1 MQNNAKAVV
10 IMARQ
15 LNKRVLASYS
25 MVALP
30 IGAMAMPIAIYLPPF
45 YSGSLGLS
53 LATVGLIFT
62 LARVWDLVTDPIM
75 GVVIDRYGSRWGQ
88 YKHWVALAIP
98 LLMLAVYK
106 LFLPNPSDVSAL
118 YLGGWL
124 LVLYVGYTML
134 SISHNSWGSVLAGDY
149 DERSKIFGWREIFI
163 ILGMALVLAIPAAL
177 DLSRETPISEKLAAM
192 GMFCLVL
199 FPLTVLPTVLAVPD
213 KPSVRTETLGL
224 QDALELVRSNPTLW
238 RLLFADFTTAF
249 AMSATAA
256 LYIFF
261 ATYAFEL
268 KDHASLALLLYF
280 LAGFLAMPAWLKLAY
295 RMGKVGA
302 IRMAIGYTMLLQA
315 GLFFVTDPGN
325 VPLFWGY
332 TFLAGLAFG
341 AGPTLLH
348 SMMADLTDID
358 ESKTGQKRAG
368 MYFALLATVN
378 KLGGASAV
386 GLTLTLADRLFD
398 FTPGAENSPEAI
410 QGLLVIFCFAPA
422 AALAITYLPLHRYPL
437 SKEKQAEIKQD
448 LSGKA

>member
-1 MQNNAKAVV
+1 
-10 IMARQ
+10 MARQ

-45 YSGSLGLS
+45 YSSSLGLS

-62 LARVWDLVTDPIM
+62 LARFWDLVTDPIM

-177 DLSRETPISEKLAAM
+177 DLARETPISEKLAAM
-192 GMFCLVL
+192 GVFCLLL

-213 KPSVRTETLGL
+213 KRSVRTETIGL
-224 QDALELVRSNPTLW
+224 QDVLELVRSNPTLW

-325 VPLFWGY
+325 IPLFWGY

-386 GLTLTLADRLFD
+386 GLTLTLADRLFG
-398 FTPGAENSPEAI
+398 FTPGLENSPEAI

-448 LSGKA
+448 LSEKA

>member
-1 MQNNAKAVV
+1 
-10 IMARQ
+10 MASR

-45 YSGSLGLS
+45 YSGGLGLS

-62 LARVWDLVTDPIM
+62 LARVWDLITDPVM

-98 LLMLAVYK
+98 LLMLAIYK
-106 LFLPNPSDVSAL
+106 LFLPNPSDVDAV

-163 ILGMALVLAIPAAL
+163 ILGMGLVLAIPATL
-177 DLSRETPISEKLAAM
+177 DLSGDTGISEKMAAM

-199 FPLTVLPTVLAVPD
+199 FPLTVLPTVLGVPD
-213 KPSVRTETLGL
+213 KRSIRPATVGL
-224 QDALELVRSNPTLW
+224 KDALELLRSNPILR

-261 ATYAFEL
+261 ATYVFEL

-302 IRMAIGYTMLLQA
+302 IKIAIGYTMLLQA

-325 VPLFWGY
+325 VALFWSY

-348 SMMADLTDID
+348 SMMADLTDLD
-358 ESKTGQKRAG
+358 ESRTGQKRAG
-368 MYFALLATVN
+368 MYFALLATIN

-386 GLTLTLADRLFD
+386 GLTLTLADRLFN
-398 FTPGAENSPEAI
+398 FTPGSDNSPEAI
-410 QGLLVIFCFAPA
+410 QGLLLIFCFAPA
-422 AALAITYLPLHRYPL
+422 AAFAVTYLPLHRYPL
-437 SKEKQAEIKQD
+437 SKPTRAEIKQE
-448 LSGKA
+448 LSNQA

>member
-1 MQNNAKAVV
+1 
-10 IMARQ
+10 MASR

-45 YSGSLGLS
+45 YSGGLGLS

-62 LARVWDLVTDPIM
+62 LARVWDLITDPVM

-98 LLMLAVYK
+98 LLMLAIYK
-106 LFLPNPSDVSAL
+106 LFLPNPSDVDAL

-149 DERSKIFGWREIFI
+149 DERSKLFGWREIFI
-163 ILGMALVLAIPAAL
+163 ILGMGLVLAIPATL
-177 DLSRETPISEKLAAM
+177 DLSGDTGISEKMAAM

-199 FPLTVLPTVLAVPD
+199 FPLTVLPTVLGVPD
-213 KPSVRTETLGL
+213 KISIRTETVGL
-224 QDALELVRSNPTLW
+224 KDALELLRSNPILW

-261 ATYAFEL
+261 ATYVFEL

-280 LAGFLAMPAWLKLAY
+280 FAGFLAMPAWLKLAY

-302 IRMAIGYTMLLQA
+302 IKIAIGYTMLLQA
-315 GLFFVTDPGN
+315 GLFFATDPGN
-325 VPLFWGY
+325 VALFWSY

-348 SMMADLTDID
+348 SMMADLTDLD

-368 MYFALLATVN
+368 MYFALLATIN

-386 GLTLTLADRLFD
+386 GLTLTLADRLFN
-398 FTPGAENSPEAI
+398 FTPGSDNSPEAI
-410 QGLLVIFCFAPA
+410 QGLLLIFCFAPA
-422 AALAITYLPLHRYPL
+422 AAFAVTYLPLHRYPL
-437 SKEKQAEIKQD
+437 SKPTRAEIKQE
-448 LSGKA
+448 LSNQA

>member
-1 MQNNAKAVV
+1 
-10 IMARQ
+10 
-15 LNKRVLASYS
+15 
-25 MVALP
+25 
-30 IGAMAMPIAIYLPPF
+30 MAMPIAIYLPPF
-45 YSGSLGLS
+45 YSSSLGLS

-177 DLSRETPISEKLAAM
+177 DLARETPISEKLAAM
-192 GMFCLVL
+192 GIFCLLL

-213 KPSVRTETLGL
+213 KRSVRTETIGL
-224 QDALELVRSNPTLW
+224 QDVLEFVRSNPTLW

-325 VPLFWGY
+325 IPLFWGY

-386 GLTLTLADRLFD
+386 GLTLTLADRLFG
-398 FTPGAENSPEAI
+398 FTPGLENSPEAI

-448 LSGKA
+448 LSEKA

>member
-1 MQNNAKAVV
+1 
-10 IMARQ
+10 MARQ

-199 FPLTVLPTVLAVPD
+199 FPLTVLPTVLGVPD

-358 ESKTGQKRAG
+358 ETKTGQKRAG

>member
-1 MQNNAKAVV
+1 
-10 IMARQ
+10 MARQ

-45 YSGSLGLS
+45 YSSSLGLS

-163 ILGMALVLAIPAAL
+163 ILGMALVLTIPAAL
-177 DLSRETPISEKLAAM
+177 DLARETPISEKLAAM
-192 GMFCLVL
+192 GIFCLLL

-213 KPSVRTETLGL
+213 KRSVRTETIGL
-224 QDALELVRSNPTLW
+224 QDVRELVRSNPTLW

-325 VPLFWGY
+325 IPLFWGY

-386 GLTLTLADRLFD
+386 GLTLTLADRLFG
-398 FTPGAENSPEAI
+398 FTPGLENSPEAI

-448 LSGKA
+448 LSEKA

>member
-1 MQNNAKAVV
+1 
-10 IMARQ
+10 MASR

-45 YSGSLGLS
+45 YSGGLGLS

-62 LARVWDLVTDPIM
+62 LARVWDLITDPVM

-98 LLMLAVYK
+98 LLMLAIYK
-106 LFLPNPSDVSAL
+106 LFLPNPSDVDAV

-149 DERSKIFGWREIFI
+149 DERSKLFGWREIFI
-163 ILGMALVLAIPAAL
+163 ILGMGLVLAIPATL
-177 DLSRETPISEKLAAM
+177 DLSGNTSISEKMAAM

-213 KPSVRTETLGL
+213 KRSIRTETVGL
-224 QDALELVRSNPTLW
+224 KDALELLRSNPILW

-261 ATYAFEL
+261 ATYVFEL

-280 LAGFLAMPAWLKLAY
+280 FAGFLAMPAWLKLAY

-302 IRMAIGYTMLLQA
+302 IKIAIGYTMLLQA
-315 GLFFVTDPGN
+315 GLFFATDPGN
-325 VPLFWGY
+325 VPLFWSY

-348 SMMADLTDID
+348 SMMADLTDLD
-358 ESKTGQKRAG
+358 ESRTGQKRAG
-368 MYFALLATVN
+368 MYFALLATIN

-386 GLTLTLADRLFD
+386 GLTLTLADRLFN
-398 FTPGAENSPEAI
+398 FAPGSDNSPEAI
-410 QGLLVIFCFAPA
+410 QGLLLIFCFAPA
-422 AALAITYLPLHRYPL
+422 AAFAVTYLPLHHYPL
-437 SKEKQAEIKQD
+437 SKQTQAEIKQE
-448 LSGKA
+448 SSNQA

>member
-1 MQNNAKAVV
+1 MTSQ
-10 IMARQ
+10 IS
-15 LNKRVLASYS
+15 KRVLASYS

-30 IGAMAMPIAIYLPPF
+30 IGAMAMPIAIYMPPL

-62 LARVWDLVTDPIM
+62 LARVWDLITDPVM

-98 LLMLAVYK
+98 VLMLAVYK
-106 LFLPNPSDVSAL
+106 VFLPNPSDVSAL

-149 DERSKIFGWREIFI
+149 DERSTIFGWREIFI
-163 ILGMALVLAIPAAL
+163 ILGMGLVLAIPAAL
-177 DLSRETPISEKLAAM
+177 DLSGETRITEKVAAM
-192 GMFCLVL
+192 GIFCLIL
-199 FPLTVLPTVLAVPD
+199 FPLTVIPTLMVVPD
-213 KPSVRTETLGL
+213 KMSVRTETIGF
-224 QDALELVRSNPTLW
+224 QDALDLVRANPTLW

-249 AMSATAA
+249 AMSSTAA

-280 LAGFLAMPAWLKLAY
+280 FAGFLAMPAWLKLAY
-295 RMGKVGA
+295 RMGKIGA
-302 IRMAIGYTMLLQA
+302 IKIAIGYTMLLQA
-315 GLFFVTDPGN
+315 GMFFVTDPGN
-325 VPLFWGY
+325 VVLFWSY
-332 TFLAGLAFG
+332 TFIAGLAFG

-348 SMMADLTDID
+348 SMMADLTEID

-386 GLTLTLADRLFD
+386 GLTLTLADKLFN
-398 FTPGAENSPEAI
+398 FTPGSANSPEAI
-410 QGLLVIFCFAPA
+410 HGLLVIFCFAPA
-422 AALAITYLPLHRYPL
+422 AALAITYLPLNRYPL
-437 SKEKQAEIKQD
+437 DKEAQSEITQQLSNQA
-448 LSGKA
+448 

>member
-1 MQNNAKAVV
+1 
-10 IMARQ
+10 
-15 LNKRVLASYS
+15 
-25 MVALP
+25 
-30 IGAMAMPIAIYLPPF
+30 
-45 YSGSLGLS
+45 
-53 LATVGLIFT
+53 
-62 LARVWDLVTDPIM
+62 
-75 GVVIDRYGSRWGQ
+75 
-88 YKHWVALAIP
+88 
-98 LLMLAVYK
+98 MLAVYK

-192 GMFCLVL
+192 GIFCLLL

-213 KPSVRTETLGL
+213 KRSVRTETIGL
-224 QDALELVRSNPTLW
+224 QDVLELVRSNPTLW

-325 VPLFWGY
+325 IPLFWGY

-386 GLTLTLADRLFD
+386 GLTLTLADRLFG
-398 FTPGAENSPEAI
+398 FTPGLENSPEAI

-448 LSGKA
+448 LSEKA

>member
-1 MQNNAKAVV
+1 
-10 IMARQ
+10 MARQ

-45 YSGSLGLS
+45 YSSSLGLS

-88 YKHWVALAIP
+88 YKHWVPLAIP

-177 DLSRETPISEKLAAM
+177 DLARETPISEKLAAM
-192 GMFCLVL
+192 GIFCLLL

-213 KPSVRTETLGL
+213 RRSVRTETIGL
-224 QDALELVRSNPTLW
+224 QDVLELVRSNPTLW

-325 VPLFWGY
+325 IPLFWGY

-386 GLTLTLADRLFD
+386 GLTLTLADRLFG
-398 FTPGAENSPEAI
+398 FTPGLENSPEAI

-448 LSGKA
+448 LSEKA

>member
-1 MQNNAKAVV
+1 
-10 IMARQ
+10 MARQ

-45 YSGSLGLS
+45 YSSNLGLS

-192 GMFCLVL
+192 GIFCLVL

-213 KPSVRTETLGL
+213 KRSLRTETIGL
-224 QDALELVRSNPTLW
+224 QDVLELVRSNPTLW

-325 VPLFWGY
+325 IPLFWGY

-386 GLTLTLADRLFD
+386 GLTLTLADRLFG
-398 FTPGAENSPEAI
+398 FTPGLENSPEAI

-448 LSGKA
+448 LSEKA

>member
-1 MQNNAKAVV
+1 
-10 IMARQ
+10 MARQ

-45 YSGSLGLS
+45 YSSSLGLS

-62 LARVWDLVTDPIM
+62 LARFWDLVTDPIM

-177 DLSRETPISEKLAAM
+177 DLARETPISEKLAAM
-192 GMFCLVL
+192 GIFCLLL

-213 KPSVRTETLGL
+213 KRSVRTETIGL
-224 QDALELVRSNPTLW
+224 QDVLELVRSNPTLW

-325 VPLFWGY
+325 IPLFWGY

-386 GLTLTLADRLFD
+386 GLTLTLADWLFG
-398 FTPGAENSPEAI
+398 FTPGLENSPEAI

-422 AALAITYLPLHRYPL
+422 TALAITYLPLHRYPL

-448 LSGKA
+448 LSEKA

>member
-1 MQNNAKAVV
+1 
-10 IMARQ
+10 MARQ

-199 FPLTVLPTVLAVPD
+199 FPLTVLPTVLEVPD

-358 ESKTGQKRAG
+358 ETKTGQKRAG

>member
-1 MQNNAKAVV
+1 
-10 IMARQ
+10 MARQ

-45 YSGSLGLS
+45 YSSSLGLS

-75 GVVIDRYGSRWGQ
+75 GVVIDRYESRWGQ

-177 DLSRETPISEKLAAM
+177 DLSRETSISEKLAAM
-192 GMFCLVL
+192 GIFCLVL

-213 KPSVRTETLGL
+213 KRSVRTETIGL
-224 QDALELVRSNPTLW
+224 QDVLELVRSNPTLW

-325 VPLFWGY
+325 IPLFWGY

-386 GLTLTLADRLFD
+386 GLTLTLADRLFG
-398 FTPGAENSPEAI
+398 FTPGLENSPEAI

-448 LSGKA
+448 LSEKA

>member
-1 MQNNAKAVV
+1 
-10 IMARQ
+10 MARQ

-45 YSGSLGLS
+45 YSSSLGLS

-192 GMFCLVL
+192 GIFCLVL

-213 KPSVRTETLGL
+213 KRSVRTETIGL
-224 QDALELVRSNPTLW
+224 QDVLELVRSNPTLW

-325 VPLFWGY
+325 IPLFWGY

-386 GLTLTLADRLFD
+386 GLTLTLTDRLFG
-398 FTPGAENSPEAI
+398 FTPGLENSPEAI

-448 LSGKA
+448 LSEKA

>member
-1 MQNNAKAVV
+1 
-10 IMARQ
+10 MARQ

-45 YSGSLGLS
+45 YSSSLGLS

-177 DLSRETPISEKLAAM
+177 DLARETPISEKLAAM
-192 GMFCLVL
+192 GIFCLLL

-213 KPSVRTETLGL
+213 KRSVRTETIGL
-224 QDALELVRSNPTLW
+224 QDVLEFVRSNPTLW

-325 VPLFWGY
+325 IPLFWGY

-386 GLTLTLADRLFD
+386 GLTLTLADRLFG
-398 FTPGAENSPEAI
+398 FTPGLENSPEAI

-448 LSGKA
+448 LSEKA

>member
-1 MQNNAKAVV
+1 
-10 IMARQ
+10 MARQ

-25 MVALP
+25 IVALP

-53 LATVGLIFT
+53 LATVGLIFSLT
-62 LARVWDLVTDPIM
+62 RVWDLVTDPIM

-88 YKHWVALAIP
+88 YKHWVALAVP

-177 DLSRETPISEKLAAM
+177 DLSRETPISEKLATM

-213 KPSVRTETLGL
+213 KPSVRTQTIDL

-302 IRMAIGYTMLLQA
+302 IRVAIGYTMLLQA

-368 MYFALLATVN
+368 VYFALLATVN

>member
-1 MQNNAKAVV
+1 
-10 IMARQ
+10 
-15 LNKRVLASYS
+15 
-25 MVALP
+25 
-30 IGAMAMPIAIYLPPF
+30 
-45 YSGSLGLS
+45 
-53 LATVGLIFT
+53 
-62 LARVWDLVTDPIM
+62 
-75 GVVIDRYGSRWGQ
+75 
-88 YKHWVALAIP
+88 
-98 LLMLAVYK
+98 
-106 LFLPNPSDVSAL
+106 
-118 YLGGWL
+118 
-124 LVLYVGYTML
+124 
-134 SISHNSWGSVLAGDY
+134 
-149 DERSKIFGWREIFI
+149 
-163 ILGMALVLAIPAAL
+163 
-177 DLSRETPISEKLAAM
+177 
-192 GMFCLVL
+192 
-199 FPLTVLPTVLAVPD
+199 
-213 KPSVRTETLGL
+213 
-224 QDALELVRSNPTLW
+224 
-238 RLLFADFTTAF
+238 LFADFTTAF

-325 VPLFWGY
+325 IPLFWGY

-386 GLTLTLADRLFD
+386 GLTLTLADWLFG
-398 FTPGAENSPEAI
+398 FTPGLENSPEAI

-448 LSGKA
+448 LSEKA

>member
-1 MQNNAKAVV
+1 
-10 IMARQ
+10 MARQ

-45 YSGSLGLS
+45 YSSNLGLS

-177 DLSRETPISEKLAAM
+177 DLSRETSISEKLAAM
-192 GMFCLVL
+192 GIFCLVL

-213 KPSVRTETLGL
+213 KRSLRTETIGL
-224 QDALELVRSNPTLW
+224 QDVLELVRSNPTLW

-325 VPLFWGY
+325 IPLFWGY

-386 GLTLTLADRLFD
+386 GLTLTLADRLFG
-398 FTPGAENSPEAI
+398 FTPGLENSPEAI

-448 LSGKA
+448 LSEKA

>member
-1 MQNNAKAVV
+1 
-10 IMARQ
+10 MARQ

-45 YSGSLGLS
+45 YSSSLGLS

-75 GVVIDRYGSRWGQ
+75 GVVIDRYESRWGQ

-177 DLSRETPISEKLAAM
+177 DLSRETSISEKLAAM
-192 GMFCLVL
+192 GIFCLVL

-213 KPSVRTETLGL
+213 KRSVRTETIGL
-224 QDALELVRSNPTLW
+224 QDVLELVRSNPTLW

-315 GLFFVTDPGN
+315 GVFFVTDPGN
-325 VPLFWGY
+325 IYLFWGY

-386 GLTLTLADRLFD
+386 GLTLTLADRLFG
-398 FTPGAENSPEAI
+398 FTPGLENSPEAI

-448 LSGKA
+448 LSEKA

>member
-1 MQNNAKAVV
+1 
-10 IMARQ
+10 MASR

-45 YSGSLGLS
+45 YSGGLGLS

-62 LARVWDLVTDPIM
+62 LARVWDLITDPVM

-98 LLMLAVYK
+98 LLMLAIYK
-106 LFLPNPSDVSAL
+106 LFLPNPSDVDAV

-149 DERSKIFGWREIFI
+149 DERSKLFGWREIFI
-163 ILGMALVLAIPAAL
+163 ILGMGLVLAIPATL
-177 DLSRETPISEKLAAM
+177 DLSGDTGISEKMAAM

-199 FPLTVLPTVLAVPD
+199 FPLTVLPTVLGVPD
-213 KPSVRTETLGL
+213 KRSIRPETVGL
-224 QDALELVRSNPTLW
+224 KDALELLRSNPILR

-261 ATYAFEL
+261 ATYVFEL

-280 LAGFLAMPAWLKLAY
+280 FAGFLAMPAWLKLAY

-302 IRMAIGYTMLLQA
+302 IKIAIGYTMLLQA
-315 GLFFVTDPGN
+315 GLFFATDPGN
-325 VPLFWGY
+325 VALFWSY

-348 SMMADLTDID
+348 SMMADLTDLD

-368 MYFALLATVN
+368 MYFALLATIN

-386 GLTLTLADRLFD
+386 GLTLTLADRLFN
-398 FTPGAENSPEAI
+398 FTPGSDNSPEAI
-410 QGLLVIFCFAPA
+410 QGLLLIFCFAPA
-422 AALAITYLPLHRYPL
+422 AAFAVTYLPLHRYPL
-437 SKEKQAEIKQD
+437 SKPTRAEIKQE
-448 LSGKA
+448 LSNQA